1 MDEHGD
7 RSEHLRSVLLMLD
20 DNLHGSVHH
29 RRRGVTE
36 VGSGAGSLRGTSWVH
51 GDFNHA
57 VDRAVAGGT
66 ALPMTG
72 AAGDVNGSSAVGSVA
87 SADATQGG
95 GALDGTIVLW
105 ETTGSGERDE
115 VVARSILDA
124 WEVFIMQHRRL
135 QGGTEIEQG
144 GEVMQGGVGPGSQR
158 QGVGDDGGD
167 SNSKSDK
174 ECEGDFEDVPSA
186 PLMVPAQ
193 TPVCE
198 DVPSAPLMVPAQ
210 TPVCEDVP
218 SAPLMVP
225 AQTPVNDDV
234 SSIDL
239 QHSAVAEYACGCDDA
254 WDEQEHHEAM
264 CAEAQQHDQQ
274 PIPVTLIVYVY
285 WTAGLGG
292 NDGSSSSSS
301 NGSSNGEGS
310 GHDNSISSW
319 NIRTVEYALSQS
331 SLDGSYEMGDWQVVS
346 SALFVC
352 IARSSVLVCMIL

>member
-1 MDEHGD
+1 
-7 RSEHLRSVLLMLD
+7 
-20 DNLHGSVHH
+20 
-29 RRRGVTE
+29 
-36 VGSGAGSLRGTSWVH
+36 
-51 GDFNHA
+51 
-57 VDRAVAGGT
+57 
-66 ALPMTG
+66 MTG
-72 AAGDVNGSSAVGSVA
+72 AAGDVNGSSAVGSVG

-135 QGGTEIEQG
+135 QGSTEIEQG

-193 TPVCE
+193 TPACE
-198 DVPSAPLMVPAQ
+198 DVPSAPLMVP
-210 TPVCEDVP
+210 V
-218 SAPLMVP
+218 
-225 AQTPVNDDV
+225 QTPVNDDV

-254 WDEQEHHEAM
+254 WD
-264 CAEAQQHDQQ
+264 
-274 PIPVTLIVYVY
+274 
-285 WTAGLGG
+285 
-292 NDGSSSSSS
+292 
-301 NGSSNGEGS
+301 
-310 GHDNSISSW
+310 
-319 NIRTVEYALSQS
+319 
-331 SLDGSYEMGDWQVVS
+331 
-346 SALFVC
+346 
-352 IARSSVLVCMIL
+352 